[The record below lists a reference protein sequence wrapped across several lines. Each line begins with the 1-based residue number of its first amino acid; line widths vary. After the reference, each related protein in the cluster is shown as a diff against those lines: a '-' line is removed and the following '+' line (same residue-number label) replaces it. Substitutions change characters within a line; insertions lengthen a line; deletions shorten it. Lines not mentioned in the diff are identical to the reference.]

1 MIVLETR
8 GGDIITRKERGVTR
22 RLAGPVIKARE
33 LIRLA
38 QRRAGRDGGFGRGAM
53 PDAPRRGQRDL
64 VIHDVRRK
72 LSLAGTFLCRKNKTG
87 VTAKNVR
94 WWDCLK
100 CRWRVSCGN
109 EMELRWT
116 REVYAQTTP
125 FLFADRITSP
135 AAHRIHCVRKNA
147 DRQTGSDLIPVGS
160 VRWTLDCLLAMPGT
174 RPPRDPPIRR
184 PTDNSPLGSAFLSD
198 GSSAP

>member
-1 MIVLETR
+1 MIVLEAR
-8 GGDIITRKERGVTR
+8 GGDIITRKERGVAR

-125 FLFADRITSP
+125 FFSQIGSH
-135 AAHRIHCVRKNA
+135 HRLR
-147 DRQTGSDLIPVGS
+147 TGSIVS
-160 VRWTLDCLLAMPGT
+160 ERMQIVRREVINSSGFSALDFGLFTCNARHASPT
-174 RPPRDPPIRR
+174 R
-184 PTDNSPLGSAFLSD
+184 SANQT
-198 GSSAP
+198 PY